1 MSELGIPMRDCREYV
16 GTVRAHL
23 RGAHPEAED
32 DVCGD
37 ASVPVR
43 AHGSCVGRQC
53 RIMDVR
59 NAAGRIAVVHDK
71 VDETVKTG

>member
-1 MSELGIPMRDCREYV
+1 MSVAKRRILAVGPRCAVAVFLSVLAAACARVVQEYV
-16 GTVRAHL
+16 DT
-23 RGAHPEAED
+23 
-32 DVCGD
+32 
-37 ASVPVR
+37 VR

-71 VDETVKTG
+71 VHETVKTG